1 MVKKIF
7 NTSIPAWFVIALLCV
22 LGLMV
27 FVSIKYFKEEV
38 YSYRVSIDGSDFKW
52 GDFEYGSWPALQN
65 AEFFKTVKDTFIKE
79 KADFVLSD
87 LSKMTL
93 GVYAKGELVEEVP
106 ILTKGRDGSWWE
118 TPAGLYKVEGKEKN
132 HFSSFGRVNMPWS
145 MPFQGNFFI
154 HGWPYYPDGT
164 PVDSRYSGGCIR
176 VSTEDAKKVYD
187 LVKVGTPILVFEK
200 DFNQDDFTYAV
211 RPPAVTAESYLAAD
225 LKSNFVFTEKDS
237 KVVRPIASVTKLI
250 TALVATE
257 YINME
262 STLSVAQSSLVPTS
276 KPRLKVGEKVS
287 VFNLLHLLL
296 LESSNEAANVL
307 AKYLGPV
314 RFVDLM
320 NQKAK
325 SLGMTQAAFVDP
337 AGSEAENVASAED
350 LFNLSKSL
358 YNNRSFLLKMTAGD
372 LNYSVYGSPA
382 YSDLDNFNVFEDD
395 PSFVGG
401 KVGETIAAKQTIL
414 SIFELNI
421 NGEKRPI
428 VIIAL
433 GSTDR
438 AGDAKRILD
447 YVKGSYAF
455 NF

>member
-7 NTSIPAWFVIALLCV
+7 NTSIPSWFVIALLCI

-27 FVSIKYFKEEV
+27 FVSIRYFKEEV
-38 YSYRVSIDGSDFKW
+38 YSYRVSINGSDFKW

-93 GVYAKGELVEEVP
+93 GVYQKGELVKEVP
-106 ILTKGRDGSWWE
+106 VLTKGRDGSWWE

-176 VSTEDAKKVYD
+176 VSTEDAKSIYD

-200 DFNQDDFTYAV
+200 DFNQDNFVYAI

-237 KVVRPIASVTKLI
+237 KIVRPIASITKLI

-262 STLSVAQSSLVPTS
+262 STLAVTQSSLIPTS

-307 AKYLGPV
+307 ARYLGPI

-320 NQKAK
+320 NEKAK
-325 SLGMTQAAFVDP
+325 SLGMTQANFVDP
-337 AGSEAENVASAED
+337 AGSEAENIASAED

-401 KVGETIAAKQTIL
+401 KVGQTIAAKQTIL

-438 AGDAKRILD
+438 EGDAKRILD
-447 YVKGSYAF
+447 YVKGSYGG
-455 NF
+455 

>member
-1 MVKKIF
+1 VK
-7 NTSIPAWFVIALLCV
+7 N
-22 LGLMV
+22 
-27 FVSIKYFKEEV
+27 
-38 YSYRVSIDGSDFKW
+38 
-52 GDFEYGSWPALQN
+52 
-65 AEFFKTVKDTFIKE
+65 TFIKE